1 MDDRPLTGRE
11 PLPLSYLSQVRYC
24 PRRAALILLD
34 QAWADNEYT
43 ASGAFGHEVAH
54 AGGIERRDDSV
65 RICDFRVRS
74 EKLGLS
80 GRCDLVEA
88 ISDPAGVHLPFLKG
102 AWRLYPVEYKHGKV
116 REEEE
121 YNLQLCAQAM
131 CLEEAFGGFI
141 SEGAVFYLTAHRRQ
155 AVALTEELRRE
166 VEVCAARLWQMLE
179 DGRLP
184 PPIDGPK
191 CLKCSLK
198 EICQPRLSRCAGHFN
213 ERTERDACG
222 EEAPP

>member
-1 MDDRPLTGRE
+1 MDDHLLTGGE

-43 ASGAFGHEVAH
+43 ASGASGHEVAH

-65 RICDFRVRS
+65 RICDFRVHS
-74 EKLGLS
+74 DKLGLS

-116 REEEE
+116 RDEEE

-131 CLEEAFGGFI
+131 SLEEAYGGSI
-141 SEGAVFYLTAHRRQ
+141 PEGAVFYLTAHRRKP
-155 AVALTEELRRE
+155 VALTEGLRRE
-166 VEVCAARLWQMLE
+166 VEVCAARLWQLME
-179 DGRLP
+179 SKKLP

-191 CLKCSLK
+191 CLKCSLN
-198 EICQPRLSRCAGHFN
+198 EVCQPRLSRSARAFN
-213 ERTERDACG
+213 ARTARDACG